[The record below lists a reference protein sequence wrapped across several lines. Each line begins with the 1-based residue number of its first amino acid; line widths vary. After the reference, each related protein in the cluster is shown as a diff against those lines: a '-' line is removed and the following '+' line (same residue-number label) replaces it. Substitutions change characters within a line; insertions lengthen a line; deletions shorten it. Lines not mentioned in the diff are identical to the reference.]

1 MRRALSLGGTY
12 LFLALVMA
20 ALLLPF
26 GLSLWDSLHQ
36 EVSPQEQGWTLH
48 HYGQI
53 LERPLLLRALLN
65 SLLVAVGCT
74 ALVVVSASLGAY
86 ALHRFAPPGTKA
98 VLGGIL
104 SLKMFPLLLTL
115 IPLFHLLWQAGLHN
129 QLWGILLA
137 QGAFILPFTF
147 WLSWSYFKQIP
158 VELFELAELEGGS
171 AWSVLWRVAWP
182 MVASGVGLV
191 AFYSFVSSW
200 NDYLVASVV
209 NQSLRNSTL
218 PFALVN
224 LISSDQS
231 EPRVVLALNSLL
243 MLPPLLFYWFMQR
256 HFRAASPTLV
266 Q

>member
-1 MRRALSLGGTY
+1 MKRALSLGGAY
-12 LFLALVMA
+12 LFLALTMVT
-20 ALLLPF
+20 LLLPF
-26 GLSLWDSLHQ
+26 GLSLWDSLHP
-36 EVSPQEQGWTLH
+36 EIISQEQGWTLR
-48 HYGQI
+48 HYALI

-65 SLLVAVGCT
+65 SLLVALGCA

-86 ALHRFAPPGTKA
+86 ALYRFDPPGTKA

-115 IPLFHLLWQAGLHN
+115 IPLFQLLWQAGLHN

-147 WLSWSYFKQIP
+147 WLSWSYFRQIP
-158 VELFELAELEGGS
+158 AELFELAELEGGS

-182 MVASGVGLV
+182 MAASGIGLV

-209 NQSLRNSTL
+209 NQSLHNSTL

-231 EPRVVLALNSLL
+231 EPRVVLAMNSLL
-243 MLPPLLFYWFMQR
+243 MLPPLLFYWSMQR
-256 HFRAASPTLV
+256 RFRTSSSTLV